1 MVTKSNHEVRA
12 MAKASKKTELED
24 AFYLHWQLMFP
35 NLPAPVRQHPILN
48 PKTNRHWKLDF
59 AWPEDG
65 KIFVE
70 LQGGAFIRGG
80 HTTALGQHADYERQN
95 MLTRMGWRGLYFN
108 TVALKNMAD
117 VVEFVAETL
126 CNAK

>member
-1 MVTKSNHEVRA
+1 MASLSNTEVRQL
-12 MAKASKKTELED
+12 AKTSKKTELED

-35 NLPAPVRQHPILN
+35 DLPAPTRQHPILN

-108 TVALKNMAD
+108 TVALKNMAE